1 MEFRLLGSVA
11 VVAADGRELPAGSAK
26 RRSLLAMLLL
36 HPGAPVTVER
46 LTETLW
52 DEEPPRH
59 SRTVI
64 HNHVSGLRS
73 LLTAHDA
80 PAAGIELVTDNGAY
94 RLRVPDQAVDTVR
107 FERLVARARALDDA
121 GEAATALREA
131 LALWRGPALAG
142 TTAGLPLRC
151 AAQALEELRLTAAEE
166 LARAHGRLGDHGT
179 AANLLH
185 TEATANP
192 LREPLVAELV
202 HALGR
207 AGRRSEALDWYHRTR
222 CALAEELGIDPGP
235 ELTDAY
241 DRLLRADVPQ
251 RADVPPGRSHRVPP
265 ARLPGGQQP
274 PQRPGADRVPPARVA
289 TVGGLASVPDQRPAP
304 AAVPVAALPSAAGPG
319 PAAVPEPA
327 PPAAAPAPADEP
339 QPAPAPAPALA
350 PAPTVLV
357 RPPVV
362 PAADA
367 GPQHTPWPFPRRP
380 RGFAGREDELAAL
393 DRATATPGAVAVL
406 TGGAGVGKTTL
417 ALYWAHR
424 RRQDFPDGRLFVDLC
439 GHSPLPERDTAA
451 VLRELLLALGLP
463 AERMPAT
470 PEAMAARYRELTATR
485 RMLIVLDNA
494 RRSDQVRPLLPDG
507 DDCVTLVTSRD
518 RLGGLVASDAARPV
532 PLAELS
538 SPQAVT
544 LLAATL
550 GPDLVAAEP
559 EAAARLA
566 GLCDGLPLALRLAA
580 ARLAT
585 GPARALAALADELAD
600 EQNRLGL
607 LDVEDTSVA
616 AALALTVQHLS
627 EPASRMLRRLGAHT
641 GATLDSRTAAALAG
655 CRPEEAA
662 AALAQLATAHLIVQ
676 IGRDAYTLH
685 DLVRLYARSLP
696 GDTDTEVLPRL
707 LDHLLNTL
715 LSACA
720 AAEPGSEP
728 CCALPPGTRR
738 PAEVRPFPDRASA
751 LAWYAAER
759 DTLRGAV
766 EAAVA
771 AGLHDR
777 AWRLVLL
784 QWPLIVWQVRDGWA
798 PLLEHGLAAAE
809 ADRDP
814 GAQSRA
820 RALLGWVLL
829 EEGRP
834 DQALVHLERAPDLAA
849 RAGDGTAQAVALVNH
864 ALALARHGDRAG
876 RARVSGLLLKA
887 LSLAERAGRADLVA
901 LARQHLAAECL
912 AAGAAEEAAHHA
924 ARGLAVAEPPFPVTR
939 RVVLQTLYGR
949 ALAAT
954 GHPEEAARHLGAAL
968 RTAREHQYEEGE
980 SEAGAALRALSA
992 GSAAAAAV
1000 AATAAAVAT

>member
-36 HPGAPVTVER
+36 NPGAPVTVER

-64 HNHVSGLRS
+64 HNHVSGLRA

-80 PAAGIELVTDNGAY
+80 PAAGVELVTDNGAY
-94 RLRVPDQAVDTVR
+94 LLRAPDHAVDTVR
-107 FERLVARARALDDA
+107 FEQLVVRARALEDA
-121 GEAATALREA
+121 AEAAAALREA

-142 TTAGLPLRC
+142 TIPGLPLQC
-151 AAQALEELRLTAAEE
+151 AAQALEELRLAAAEE
-166 LARAHGRLGDHGT
+166 LARAHGRLGDHGA

-185 TEATANP
+185 AEATANP
-192 LREPLVAELV
+192 LREPLVADLM

-207 AGRRSEALDWYHRTR
+207 AGRRSEALDWFHRTR
-222 CALAEELGIDPGP
+222 RALAEELGMDPGP
-235 ELTDAY
+235 ELTDAH
-241 DRLLRADVPQ
+241 DRLLRTDLPQRTDVPQ
-251 RADVPPGRSHRVPP
+251 RTDLPQRGEAPRHTEAPAGRSDRVPP
-265 ARLPGGQQP
+265 PRLPGDQEQP
-274 PQRPGADRVPPARVA
+274 AVRAASDRAPADRVPPARVP
-289 TVGGLASVPDQRPAP
+289 TVGGLTSVPDRAPGPEPLPAAAPEPAP
-304 AAVPVAALPSAAGPG
+304 AAASVLAPV
-319 PAAVPEPA
+319 
-327 PPAAAPAPADEP
+327 
-339 QPAPAPAPALA
+339 PAPAPVR
-350 PAPTVLV
+350 PAPWHQ
-357 RPPVV
+357 
-362 PAADA
+362 PA
-367 GPQHTPWPFPRRP
+367 PWPFPRRP

-393 DRATATPGAVAVL
+393 DRATAAPGAVAVL

-424 RRQDFPDGRLFVDLC
+424 RQQDFPDGRLFVDLC

-463 AERMPAT
+463 AEQMPAT

-494 RRSDQVRPLLPDG
+494 RRSEQVRPLLPDG

-538 SPQAVT
+538 SPQAVG

-550 GPDLVAAEP
+550 GPDPVAAEP

-585 GPARALAALADELAD
+585 GPARALAALAEELAV
-600 EQNRLGL
+600 EQDRLNL

-627 EPASRMLRRLGAHT
+627 EPVRRTFRSLGAHT

-655 CRPEEAA
+655 CRPDEAA
-662 AALAQLATAHLIVQ
+662 DALAQLATAHLIVE

-696 GDTDTEVLPRL
+696 GDTDTQVLPRL

-715 LSACA
+715 LTACS

-728 CCALPPGTRR
+728 CCTLPPGTRR
-738 PAEVRPFPDRASA
+738 PAEVRPFPDRAGA

-834 DQALVHLERAPDLAA
+834 EQALVHLERAPDLAA
-849 RAGDGTAQAVALVNH
+849 RAGDSTAQAVALVNL
-864 ALALARHGDRAG
+864 AVALARHGDRAG
-876 RARVSGLLLKA
+876 RARARGLLVKA

-901 LARQHLAAECL
+901 LARQHLADECL

-924 ARGLAVAEPPFPVTR
+924 ARGLAVAEPPFPVAR

-954 GHPEEAARHLGAAL
+954 GRPEEAALHLGAAL
-968 RTAREHQYEEGE
+968 RTARDHQYGEGE

-992 GSAAAAAV
+992 GTPAV
-1000 AATAAAVAT
+1000 AGAVATVTAGATATAGAQH

>member
-36 HPGAPVTVER
+36 NPGAPVTVER

-64 HNHVSGLRS
+64 HNHVSGLRA

-80 PAAGIELVTDNGAY
+80 PAAGVELVTDNGAY
-94 RLRVPDQAVDTVR
+94 LLRAPDHAVDTVR
-107 FERLVARARALDDA
+107 FEQLVVRARALEDA
-121 GEAATALREA
+121 AEAAAALREA

-142 TTAGLPLRC
+142 TIPGLPLQC
-151 AAQALEELRLTAAEE
+151 AAQALEELRLAAAEE
-166 LARAHGRLGDHGT
+166 LARAHGRLGDHGA

-185 TEATANP
+185 AEATANP
-192 LREPLVAELV
+192 LREPLVADLM

-207 AGRRSEALDWYHRTR
+207 AGRRSEALDWFHRTR
-222 CALAEELGIDPGP
+222 RALAEELGMDPGP
-235 ELTDAY
+235 ELTDAH
-241 DRLLRADVPQ
+241 DRLLRTDLPQRTDVPQ
-251 RADVPPGRSHRVPP
+251 RGEAPRHTEAPAGRSDRVPP
-265 ARLPGGQQP
+265 PRLPGDQEQP
-274 PQRPGADRVPPARVA
+274 AVRAASDRVPPARVP
-289 TVGGLASVPDQRPAP
+289 TVGGLTSVPDRAPGPEPLPAAAPEPAP
-304 AAVPVAALPSAAGPG
+304 AAAASSSAAS
-319 PAAVPEPA
+319 VLA
-327 PPAAAPAPADEP
+327 PV
-339 QPAPAPAPALA
+339 PAPAPVR
-350 PAPTVLV
+350 PAPWHQ
-357 RPPVV
+357 
-362 PAADA
+362 PA
-367 GPQHTPWPFPRRP
+367 PWPFPRRP

-393 DRATATPGAVAVL
+393 DRATAAPGAVAVL

-424 RRQDFPDGRLFVDLC
+424 RQQDFPDGRLFVDLC

-463 AERMPAT
+463 AEQMPAT

-494 RRSDQVRPLLPDG
+494 RRSEQVRPLLPDG

-538 SPQAVT
+538 SPQAVG

-550 GPDLVAAEP
+550 GPDPVAAEP

-585 GPARALAALADELAD
+585 GPARALAALAEELAV
-600 EQNRLGL
+600 EQDRLNL

-627 EPASRMLRRLGAHT
+627 EPVRRTFRSLGAHT

-662 AALAQLATAHLIVQ
+662 DALAQLATAHLIVE

-696 GDTDTEVLPRL
+696 GDTDTQVLPRL

-715 LSACA
+715 LTACS

-728 CCALPPGTRR
+728 CCTLPPGTRR
-738 PAEVRPFPDRASA
+738 PAEVRPFPDRAGA

-834 DQALVHLERAPDLAA
+834 EQALVHLERAPDLAA
-849 RAGDGTAQAVALVNH
+849 RAGDSTAQAVALINLAV
-864 ALALARHGDRAG
+864 ALARHGDRAG
-876 RARVSGLLLKA
+876 RARARGLLVKA
-887 LSLAERAGRADLVA
+887 LSLAERAGRAELVA
-901 LARQHLAAECL
+901 LARQHLAGECL

-924 ARGLAVAEPPFPVTR
+924 SRGLAVAEPPFPVAR

-954 GHPEEAARHLGAAL
+954 GRPEEAALHLGAAL
-968 RTAREHQYEEGE
+968 RTARAHQYGEGE

-992 GSAAAAAV
+992 GTPAV
-1000 AATAAAVAT
+1000 AGAVATVTAGSTATAGRH

>member
-36 HPGAPVTVER
+36 NPGAPVTVER

-64 HNHVSGLRS
+64 HNHVSGLRA

-80 PAAGIELVTDNGAY
+80 PGAGVELVTDNGAY
-94 RLRVPDQAVDTVR
+94 LLRVPDQAVDAVR
-107 FERLVARARALDDA
+107 FDQLVARARALDDA
-121 GEAATALREA
+121 RRAAAALREA
-131 LALWRGPALAG
+131 LALWRGPALTG
-142 TTAGLPLRC
+142 TTGSLPLRS
-151 AAQALEELRLTAAEE
+151 AAQALEERRLTATGE
-166 LARAHGRLGDHGT
+166 LARAHGRLGEHGA

-192 LREPLVAELV
+192 LREPLVADLM

-207 AGRRSEALDWYHRTR
+207 AGRRSEALDWFHRTR
-222 CALAEELGIDPGP
+222 RALAEELGMGPGP
-235 ELTDAY
+235 ELTEAY
-241 DRLLRADVPQ
+241 ARLLRTDAQ
-251 RADVPPGRSHRVPP
+251 PGR
-265 ARLPGGQQP
+265 
-274 PQRPGADRVPPARVA
+274 ADRVPPARRPGDQPPHRPPAERPPAEHLPPVRVP
-289 TVGGLASVPDQRPAP
+289 TVGGPASVPEQRPAP
-304 AAVPVAALPSAAGPG
+304 AAPAPAAGP
-319 PAAVPEPA
+319 
-327 PPAAAPAPADEP
+327 PPAAP
-339 QPAPAPAPALA
+339 
-350 PAPTVLV
+350 
-357 RPPVV
+357 
-362 PAADA
+362 
-367 GPQHTPWPFPRRP
+367 GPHTPWPFPRRP
-380 RGFAGREDELAAL
+380 RGFAGREEELAAL
-393 DRATATPGAVAVL
+393 DRATAAPGAVAVL

-470 PEAMAARYRELTATR
+470 PEAMAARYRELTAGR

-538 SPQAVT
+538 APQAVS

-585 GPARALAALADELAD
+585 GPARALSALADELAD
-600 EQNRLGL
+600 EQDRLDL

-616 AALALTVQHLS
+616 AALALTVQHLGDC
-627 EPASRMLRRLGAHT
+627 ARRTFRSLGAHT

-662 AALAQLATAHLIVQ
+662 EALAQLAAAHLIVQ

-696 GDTDTEVLPRL
+696 GGTDTQVLPRL

-728 CCALPPGTRR
+728 CCTLPPGTRR
-738 PAEVRPFPDRASA
+738 PAEVRPFPDRAAA

-784 QWPLIVWQVRDGWA
+784 QWPLIVWQVRDGWV

-834 DQALVHLERAPDLAA
+834 EPALVHLERAPDLAA
-849 RAGDGTAQAVALVNH
+849 RAGDSTAQAVALVNH
-864 ALALARHGDRAG
+864 AVALARHGDRAG
-876 RARVSGLLLKA
+876 RARVRGLLTQA
-887 LSLAERAGRADLVA
+887 LALAERAARADLVA
-901 LARQHLAAECL
+901 LARQHLAGECL
-912 AAGAAEEAAHHA
+912 AAGDAEEAAHHA

-968 RTAREHQYEEGE
+968 RTARAHQYEEGE
-980 SEAGAALRALSA
+980 AQAAAALRALPA
-992 GSAAAAAV
+992 GRAAAAV
-1000 AATAAAVAT
+1000 PAPAATTPVPATPVPATAVADAQH

>member
-36 HPGAPVTVER
+36 NPGAPVTVER

-80 PAAGIELVTDNGAY
+80 PAAGVELVTDNGAY
-94 RLRVPDQAVDTVR
+94 RLRTPDQAVDTVR
-107 FERLVARARALDDA
+107 FDRLVARARSLDDDA
-121 GEAATALREA
+121 RAAADLREA

-142 TTAGLPLRC
+142 TTAGLPLQS
-151 AAQALEELRLTAAEE
+151 AARALEERRLAAVED
-166 LARAHGRLGDHGT
+166 LARAHGRLGDHC
-179 AANLLH
+179 AAAGLLH
-185 TEATANP
+185 TEATADP
-192 LREPLVAELV
+192 LREPLVAHLM

-207 AGRRSEALDWYHRTR
+207 AGRRSEALDWFHRTR
-222 CALAEELGIDPGP
+222 RALAEELGIDPGP

-241 DRLLRADVPQ
+241 ARLLRTDTPPSRPDAAP
-251 RADVPPGRSHRVPP
+251 RPALPPGRS
-265 ARLPGGQQP
+265 
-274 PQRPGADRVPPARVA
+274 DRVPPARHPSDQEPPDRLAFDRPAFDPVPPTRVP

-304 AAVPVAALPSAAGPG
+304 APV
-319 PAAVPEPA
+319 
-327 PPAAAPAPADEP
+327 
-339 QPAPAPAPALA
+339 PALA
-350 PAPTVLV
+350 PATA
-357 RPPVV
+357 RPPAA
-362 PAADA
+362 PAATA
-367 GPQHTPWPFPRRP
+367 AQHTPWPFPRRP

-393 DRATATPGAVAVL
+393 DRATAAPGAVALL

-417 ALYWAHR
+417 ALSWAHR
-424 RRQDFPDGRLFVDLC
+424 RHQDFPDGRLFVDLC

-463 AERMPAT
+463 VERMPAT
-470 PEAMAARYRELTATR
+470 AEAMGARYRELTAGR

-566 GLCDGLPLALRLAA
+566 DLCDGLPLALRLAA

-600 EQNRLGL
+600 EQDRLDL

-616 AALALTVQHLS
+616 AALALTVQHLG
-627 EPASRMLRRLGAHT
+627 EPARRTFRSLGAHT

-655 CRPEEAA
+655 CRPDEAA

-696 GDTDTEVLPRL
+696 GDTDTQVLPRL

-715 LSACA
+715 LTACA

-834 DQALVHLERAPDLAA
+834 DQALDHLERAPDLAA
-849 RAGDGTAQAVALVNH
+849 RAGDGCAQAVALVNH
-864 ALALARHGDRAG
+864 AVALARHGDHAG
-876 RARVSGLLLKA
+876 RSRVHGLLLKA
-887 LSLAERAGRADLVA
+887 LSLAERAGRADLVG
-901 LARQHLAAECL
+901 LARQHLAHECL
-912 AAGAAEEAAHHA
+912 AAGAHEEAAQHA

-968 RTAREHQYEEGE
+968 RTARAHQYGEGE
-980 SEAGAALRALSA
+980 AEAGAALRALSDGGAAVA
-992 GSAAAAAV
+992 GAIAPAVAPPGTAAPGTAVSAAAPGGPAYARPS
-1000 AATAAAVAT
+1000 TYPR

>member
-36 HPGAPVTVER
+36 NPGAPVTVER

-52 DEEPPRH
+52 DEQPPRH

-64 HNHVSGLRS
+64 HNHVSGLRA

-94 RLRVPDQAVDTVR
+94 LLRVPDLAVDTVR
-107 FERLVARARALDDA
+107 FEHLVAHARCLDDA
-121 GEAATALREA
+121 GEAAAALREA

-142 TTAGLPLRC
+142 TIAGLPLQC
-151 AAQALEELRLTAAEE
+151 AAQSLEEQRLAAAGE

-185 TEATANP
+185 AEATAHP
-192 LREPLVAELV
+192 LREPLVAELM

-207 AGRRSEALDWYHRTR
+207 AGRRSEALDWFHRTR
-222 CALAEELGIDPGP
+222 RALAEELGIDPGP
-235 ELTDAY
+235 ELTEAH
-241 DRLLRADVPQ
+241 DRLLRADAPQ
-251 RADVPPGRSHRVPP
+251 RRSDRVPP
-265 ARLPGGQQP
+265 ARLPGDQEP
-274 PQRPGADRVPPARVA
+274 PDRVPPARVP

-304 AAVPVAALPSAAGPG
+304 APAPAPPAPVRSAPAPAAGPG
-319 PAAVPEPA
+319 
-327 PPAAAPAPADEP
+327 
-339 QPAPAPAPALA
+339 Q
-350 PAPTVLV
+350 
-357 RPPVV
+357 
-362 PAADA
+362 
-367 GPQHTPWPFPRRP
+367 QHTPWPFPRRP

-406 TGGAGVGKTTL
+406 TGGAGIGKTTL
-417 ALYWAHR
+417 ALYWAHCR
-424 RRQDFPDGRLFVDLC
+424 HQDFPDGRIFVDLC
-439 GHSPLPERDTAA
+439 GHSPLPERSTAA

-463 AERMPAT
+463 AEQMPAT

-494 RRSDQVRPLLPDG
+494 RRSEQVRPLLPDG

-538 SPQAVT
+538 SPQSVS

-566 GLCDGLPLALRLAA
+566 RLCDGLPLALRLAA

-600 EQNRLGL
+600 EQDRLDL

-627 EPASRMLRRLGAHT
+627 EPVHRMFRRLGAHT

-655 CRPEEAA
+655 CRPDEAA
-662 AALAQLATAHLIVQ
+662 DALTRLATAHLIVQ

-696 GDTDTEVLPRL
+696 GDTDTQVLPRL

-715 LSACA
+715 LTACA

-728 CCALPPGTRR
+728 CCTLPPGTRR
-738 PAEVRPFPDRASA
+738 PADVRPFPDRASA

-834 DQALVHLERAPDLAA
+834 EQALVHLERAPDLAA
-849 RAGDGTAQAVALVNH
+849 RAGDGTAQAVALVNLAV
-864 ALALARHGDRAG
+864 ALTRHGDHAG
-876 RARVSGLLLKA
+876 RARARGLLVRA
-887 LSLAERAGRADLVA
+887 LSLAERADRADLVA
-901 LARQHLAAECL
+901 LARQHLAHECL
-912 AAGAAEEAAHHA
+912 AAGAPEEAAHHA
-924 ARGLAVAEPPFPVTR
+924 AHGLAVAEPPFPVTR

-954 GHPEEAARHLGAAL
+954 GHPEEAALHLGAAL
-968 RTAREHQYEEGE
+968 RTARDHQYGEGE
-980 SEAGAALRALSA
+980 SQAGAALRALSA
-992 GSAAAAAV
+992 GSAAVAGAV
-1000 AATAAAVAT
+1000 TAAAGAQH

>member
-36 HPGAPVTVER
+36 NPGAPVTVER

-64 HNHVSGLRS
+64 HNHVSGLRA

-94 RLRVPDQAVDTVR
+94 LLRAPDHAVDTLR
-107 FERLVARARALDDA
+107 FEQLVARARARDDA
-121 GEAATALREA
+121 ARAAADLREA

-142 TTAGLPLRC
+142 TTPGLPLQC
-151 AAQALEELRLTAAEE
+151 AAQALEELRLAAAEE
-166 LARAHGRLGDHGT
+166 LARAHGRLGDHGA

-185 TEATANP
+185 AEATANP
-192 LREPLVAELV
+192 LREPLVADLM

-207 AGRRSEALDWYHRTR
+207 AGRRSEALDWFHRTR
-222 CALAEELGIDPGP
+222 RALAEELGMDPGP

-241 DRLLRADVPQ
+241 DRLLRTDAPPHPAVSPHPAAPQ
-251 RADVPPGRSHRVPP
+251 RTAVPPGRSDRVPP
-265 ARLPGGQQP
+265 ARLPSDQEP
-274 PQRPGADRVPPARVA
+274 PDRLPSDRLPADRVPPARVA
-289 TVGGLASVPDQRPAP
+289 TVGGLASVPDRRPPAAPPVPAAQPAP
-304 AAVPVAALPSAAGPG
+304 VRPEAPQPAPVPP
-319 PAAVPEPA
+319 PAA
-327 PPAAAPAPADEP
+327 PPAAAPWY
-339 QPAPAPAPALA
+339 QP
-350 PAPTVLV
+350 
-357 RPPVV
+357 
-362 PAADA
+362 
-367 GPQHTPWPFPRRP
+367 TPWPFPRRP

-393 DRATATPGAVAVL
+393 DRATAAPGAVAVL

-424 RRQDFPDGRLFVDLC
+424 RQQDFPDGRLFVDLC

-463 AERMPAT
+463 AEQMPAT

-494 RRSDQVRPLLPDG
+494 RRSEQVRPLLPDG

-550 GPDLVAAEP
+550 GPDLVAADP

-585 GPARALAALADELAD
+585 GPARALAALAEELAD
-600 EQNRLGL
+600 EQDRLDL

-627 EPASRMLRRLGAHT
+627 EPVRRTFRRLGAHT

-655 CRPEEAA
+655 CRPAEAA
-662 AALAQLATAHLIVQ
+662 DALAQLATAHLIVE

-696 GDTDTEVLPRL
+696 GDTDTQVLPRL

-715 LSACA
+715 LTACA

-728 CCALPPGTRR
+728 CCTLPPGTRR
-738 PAEVRPFPDRASA
+738 PAEVRPFPDRATA

-766 EAAVA
+766 EAAVT

-834 DQALVHLERAPDLAA
+834 EQALVHLERAPDLAA
-849 RAGDGTAQAVALVNH
+849 RAGDGTAQAVALVNL
-864 ALALARHGDRAG
+864 AVALARHGDRAG
-876 RARVSGLLLKA
+876 RARTRGLLVRA
-887 LSLAERAGRADLVA
+887 LSLAERAGRADLVG
-901 LARQHLAAECL
+901 LARLHLAQESL

-954 GHPEEAARHLGAAL
+954 GQPEEAALHLDAAL
-968 RTAREHQYEEGE
+968 RTARAHQYGEGE
-980 SEAGAALRALSA
+980 AEAGAALRALSA
-992 GSAAAAAV
+992 GTPAPAGAV
-1000 AATAAAVAT
+1000 ARGAVGVRATAAAQH

>member
-1 MEFRLLGSVA
+1 
-11 VVAADGRELPAGSAK
+11 
-26 RRSLLAMLLL
+26 ML
-36 HPGAPVTVER
+36 
-46 LTETLW
+46 
-52 DEEPPRH
+52 
-59 SRTVI
+59 
-64 HNHVSGLRS
+64 
-73 LLTAHDA
+73 
-80 PAAGIELVTDNGAY
+80 
-94 RLRVPDQAVDTVR
+94 
-107 FERLVARARALDDA
+107 
-121 GEAATALREA
+121 
-131 LALWRGPALAG
+131 
-142 TTAGLPLRC
+142 
-151 AAQALEELRLTAAEE
+151 
-166 LARAHGRLGDHGT
+166 
-179 AANLLH
+179 
-185 TEATANP
+185 
-192 LREPLVAELV
+192 
-202 HALGR
+202 
-207 AGRRSEALDWYHRTR
+207 
-222 CALAEELGIDPGP
+222 
-235 ELTDAY
+235 
-241 DRLLRADVPQ
+241 
-251 RADVPPGRSHRVPP
+251 
-265 ARLPGGQQP
+265 
-274 PQRPGADRVPPARVA
+274 
-289 TVGGLASVPDQRPAP
+289 
-304 AAVPVAALPSAAGPG
+304 
-319 PAAVPEPA
+319 
-327 PPAAAPAPADEP
+327 AAAPAPAP
-339 QPAPAPAPALA
+339 VRPAPWHQPA
-350 PAPTVLV
+350 
-357 RPPVV
+357 
-362 PAADA
+362 
-367 GPQHTPWPFPRRP
+367 PWPFPRRP

-393 DRATATPGAVAVL
+393 DRATAAPGAVAVL

-424 RRQDFPDGRLFVDLC
+424 RQQDFPDGRLFVDLC

-463 AERMPAT
+463 AEQMPAT

-494 RRSDQVRPLLPDG
+494 RRSEQVRPLLPDG

-538 SPQAVT
+538 SPQAVS

-550 GPDLVAAEP
+550 GPDPVAAEP

-585 GPARALAALADELAD
+585 GPARALAALAEELAV
-600 EQNRLGL
+600 EQDRLNL

-627 EPASRMLRRLGAHT
+627 EPVRRTFRSLGAHT

-655 CRPEEAA
+655 CRPDEAA
-662 AALAQLATAHLIVQ
+662 DALAQLATAHLIVE

-696 GDTDTEVLPRL
+696 GDTDTQVLPRL

-715 LSACA
+715 LTACS

-728 CCALPPGTRR
+728 CCTLPPGTRR
-738 PAEVRPFPDRASA
+738 PAEVRPFPDREGA

-834 DQALVHLERAPDLAA
+834 EQALVHLERAPDLAA
-849 RAGDGTAQAVALVNH
+849 RAGDSTAQAVALVNL
-864 ALALARHGDRAG
+864 AVALARHGDRAG
-876 RARVSGLLLKA
+876 RARARGLLVKA

-901 LARQHLAAECL
+901 LARQHLAGECL

-924 ARGLAVAEPPFPVTR
+924 ARGLAVAEPPFPVAR

-954 GHPEEAARHLGAAL
+954 GRPEEAALHLGAAL
-968 RTAREHQYEEGE
+968 RTARAHQYGEGE

-992 GSAAAAAV
+992 GTPRWRAPSRRSPPERRPPPARSTDGARHRRRAVPPAAQH
-1000 AATAAAVAT
+1000 

>member
-1 MEFRLLGSVA
+1 MKFRLLGTVA
-11 VVAADGRELPAGSAK
+11 VVAENGRELAAGSAK

-36 HPGAPVTVER
+36 NPGAPVTVER

-64 HNHVSGLRS
+64 HNHVSALRA

-80 PAAGIELVTDNGAY
+80 HDAGIELVTDNGAY
-94 RLRVPDQAVDTVR
+94 LLRTPDLAVDATR
-107 FERLVARARALDDA
+107 FEHLVAHARHLPDA
-121 GEAATALREA
+121 GQAATALREA
-131 LALWRGPALAG
+131 LALWRGPALTG

-151 AAQALEELRLTAAEE
+151 AARALEEQRLSAAEE
-166 LARAHGRLGDHGT
+166 LARAHSRLGDH
-179 AANLLH
+179 AAAAGLLH
-185 TEATANP
+185 VEASANP
-192 LREPLVAELV
+192 LREPLVAELI

-207 AGRRSEALDWYHRTR
+207 AGRRSEALDWFHRTR
-222 CALAEELGIDPGP
+222 HALAGELGIDPGP
-235 ELTDAY
+235 ELTEAY
-241 DRLLRADVPQ
+241 DRLLRTDA
-251 RADVPPGRSHRVPP
+251 PPRTGPFPRTDPSPRPATPAHRPDRVPP
-265 ARLPGGQQP
+265 ARLPSDQEQY
-274 PQRPGADRVPPARVA
+274 DRMP
-289 TVGGLASVPDQRPAP
+289 
-304 AAVPVAALPSAAGPG
+304 
-319 PAAVPEPA
+319 PA
-327 PPAAAPAPADEP
+327 PPTPGRPPTPPAPPLAP
-339 QPAPAPAPALA
+339 TQPA
-350 PAPTVLV
+350 
-357 RPPVV
+357 
-362 PAADA
+362 
-367 GPQHTPWPFPRRP
+367 PWPFPRRP
-380 RGFAGREDELAAL
+380 RGFTGRQDELAAL
-393 DRATATPGAVAVL
+393 DRATDTPGAIAVL
-406 TGGAGVGKTTL
+406 TGGAGIGKTAL
-417 ALYWAHR
+417 AVHWAHHH
-424 RRQDFPDGRLFVDLC
+424 RQDFPDGRLFVDLC

-470 PEAMAARYRELTATR
+470 PEAMTARYRELTATR

-518 RLGGLVASDAARPV
+518 RLGGLVATDAARPV

-550 GPDLVAAEP
+550 GPDPVAAEP
-559 EAAARLA
+559 QAATRLA
-566 GLCDGLPLALRLAA
+566 RLCDGLPLALRLAA

-585 GPARALAALADELAD
+585 GPARTLAALADELAD
-600 EQNRLGL
+600 EQDRLDL
-607 LDVEDTSVA
+607 LHVEDTSVA

-627 EPASRMLRRLGAHT
+627 EPARRTLHRLGTHT
-641 GATLDSRTAAALAG
+641 GTTLDSRTAAALAG

-662 AALAQLATAHLIVQ
+662 DALTQLATAHLIVQ

-696 GDTDTEVLPRL
+696 GDTDPDVLPRL

-715 LSACA
+715 LTACA

-759 DTLRGAV
+759 DTLCGAV

-784 QWPLIVWQVRDGWA
+784 QWPLIVWQVGDDWA

-849 RAGDGTAQAVALVNH
+849 RAGDTAAQAVALVNL
-864 ALALARHGDRAG
+864 AVALARHGGHDDRT
-876 RARVSGLLLKA
+876 RVRTLLTQA
-887 LSLAERAGRADLVA
+887 LALAEQAARADLVA

-912 AAGAAEEAAHHA
+912 ATDAPEEAAHHA

-949 ALAAT
+949 ALAAL
-954 GHPEEAARHLGAAL
+954 GRPQEAQLQLAAAV
-968 RTAREHQYEEGE
+968 RTARAHQYGEGE
-980 SEAGAALRALSA
+980 AQAGAALHALSGA
-992 GSAAAAAV
+992 TPAAAP
-1000 AATAAAVAT
+1000 TDRHRMTPPY

>member
-11 VVAADGRELPAGSAK
+11 VLAADGRELAAGSAK

-36 HPGAPVTVER
+36 NPGAPVTVER
-46 LTETLW
+46 LTEALW
-52 DEEPPRH
+52 DEDPPRH

-64 HNHVSGLRS
+64 HNHVSALRA
-73 LLTAHDA
+73 LLTTHDA
-80 PAAGIELVTDNGAY
+80 PAAGIELVTAGGAY
-94 RLRVPDQAVDTVR
+94 QLRTPDAAVDTTR
-107 FERLVARARALDDA
+107 FEHLTARARTQSDTQA
-121 GEAATALREA
+121 AATLRQA
-131 LALWRGPALAG
+131 LALWHGPALAG

-151 AAQALEELRLTAAEE
+151 AARALEEQRLTATAD
-166 LARAHGRLGDHGT
+166 LARAHSRLGDHGT
-179 AANLLH
+179 AAHLLH

-192 LREPLVAELV
+192 LREPLVADLI

-207 AGRRSEALDWYHRTR
+207 AGRRSEALDWFHRTR
-222 CALAEELGIDPGP
+222 KALAEELGIDPGP
-235 ELTDAY
+235 ELTQAY
-241 DRLLRADVPQ
+241 DHLLRTGTPT
-251 RADVPPGRSHRVPP
+251 P
-265 ARLPGGQQP
+265 
-274 PQRPGADRVPPARVA
+274 
-289 TVGGLASVPDQRPAP
+289 RPAP
-304 AAVPVAALPSAAGPG
+304 A
-319 PAAVPEPA
+319 
-327 PPAAAPAPADEP
+327 P
-339 QPAPAPAPALA
+339 QPGHPATP
-350 PAPTVLV
+350 V
-357 RPPVV
+357 RPP
-362 PAADA
+362 
-367 GPQHTPWPFPRRP
+367 TPWPFPRRP
-380 RGFAGREDELAAL
+380 RGFAGRQDELDAL

-417 ALYWAHR
+417 AVYWAHH

-463 AERMPAT
+463 AEQMPAT

-494 RRSDQVRPLLPDG
+494 RRSEQVRPLLPDG
-507 DDCVTLVTSRD
+507 DHCVTLVTSRD

-559 EAAARLA
+559 EAAERLTR
-566 GLCDGLPLALRLAA
+566 LCDGLPLALRLAA

-585 GPARALAALADELAD
+585 GPARDLAALADELAD
-600 EQNRLGL
+600 EQDRLDL

-627 EPASRMLRRLGAHT
+627 EDARRTFRRLGAHT
-641 GATLDSRTAAALAG
+641 GTTLDSRTAAALAG
-655 CRPEEAA
+655 CRPDQAA
-662 AALAQLATAHLIVQ
+662 DALAQLATAHLIVQ

-696 GDTDTEVLPRL
+696 GDTDTDVLPRL

-715 LSACA
+715 LTACA

-759 DTLRGAV
+759 DTLRGAAL
-766 EAAVA
+766 AAVA

-784 QWPLIVWQVRDGWA
+784 QWPLIVWQVRDGWV

-829 EEGRP
+829 EEGHP
-834 DQALVHLERAPDLAA
+834 EQALVHLERAPDLAA
-849 RAGDGTAQAVALVNH
+849 RAGDTTAQAVALVNL
-864 ALALARHGDRAG
+864 ALALARHGEAH
-876 RARVSGLLLKA
+876 ARTRVAGLLTQA
-887 LSLAERAGRADLVA
+887 LTLAEHAARADLVA
-901 LARQHLAAECL
+901 LARLHLAGRCL
-912 AAGAAEEAAHHA
+912 ADGAPEEAAHHA
-924 ARGLAVAEPPFPVTR
+924 AHGLAVADPPFPVTR
-939 RVVLQTLYGR
+939 RIVLQTLHGR

-954 GHPEEAARHLGAAL
+954 GHHREAARQLDAAL
-968 RTAREHQYEEGE
+968 RLAQAHQYGEGE
-980 SEAGAALRALSA
+980 AQARAALDALPA
-992 GSAAAAAV
+992 PPALTDRGRPAPPP
-1000 AATAAAVAT
+1000 

>member
-36 HPGAPVTVER
+36 NPGAPVTVER

-64 HNHVSGLRS
+64 HNHVSGLRA

-94 RLRVPDQAVDTVR
+94 LLRVPDLAVDTVR
-107 FERLVARARALDDA
+107 FEHLVARARSLDDA
-121 GEAATALREA
+121 GEAAAALREA
-131 LALWRGPALAG
+131 LTLWRGPALAG
-142 TTAGLPLRC
+142 TIAGLPLQC
-151 AAQALEELRLTAAEE
+151 AARTLEEQRLAAAGE

-185 TEATANP
+185 AEATANP
-192 LREPLVAELV
+192 LREPLVAELM
-202 HALGR
+202 HTLGR
-207 AGRRSEALDWYHRTR
+207 AGRRSEALDWFHRTR
-222 CALAEELGIDPGP
+222 RALAEELGIGPGP
-235 ELTDAY
+235 ELTEAY
-241 DRLLRADVPQ
+241 DRLLRAD
-251 RADVPPGRSHRVPP
+251 APPSRSDRVPP
-265 ARLPGGQQP
+265 AR
-274 PQRPGADRVPPARVA
+274 RPGDQEPPDRVPPARVPTA
-289 TVGGLASVPDQRPAP
+289 GSLAPVPDQRPAP
-304 AAVPVAALPSAAGPG
+304 APARPASAPPVPVRPAPAAGPG
-319 PAAVPEPA
+319 
-327 PPAAAPAPADEP
+327 
-339 QPAPAPAPALA
+339 Q
-350 PAPTVLV
+350 
-357 RPPVV
+357 
-362 PAADA
+362 
-367 GPQHTPWPFPRRP
+367 QHTPWPFPRRP

-406 TGGAGVGKTTL
+406 TGGAGIGKTTL
-417 ALYWAHR
+417 ALYWAHHR
-424 RRQDFPDGRLFVDLC
+424 HQDFPDGRLFVDLC
-439 GHSPLPERDTAA
+439 GHSPLPERSTAA

-463 AERMPAT
+463 AEQMPAT
-470 PEAMAARYRELTATR
+470 AEAMAARYRELTAAR

-494 RRSDQVRPLLPDG
+494 RRSEQVRPLLPDG

-538 SPQAVT
+538 SPQSVS

-566 GLCDGLPLALRLAA
+566 RLCDGLPLALRLAA

-600 EQNRLGL
+600 EQDRLDL

-627 EPASRMLRRLGAHT
+627 EPAHRMFRRLGAHT

-655 CRPEEAA
+655 CRPDEAA
-662 AALAQLATAHLIVQ
+662 DALARLATAHLIVQ

-696 GDTDTEVLPRL
+696 GDTDTQVLPRL

-715 LSACA
+715 LAACA

-728 CCALPPGTRR
+728 CCTLPPGTRR

-771 AGLHDR
+771 SGLHDR

-829 EEGRP
+829 EESRP
-834 DQALVHLERAPDLAA
+834 EQALVHLERAPDLAA
-849 RAGDGTAQAVALVNH
+849 RAGDGTAQAVALVNL
-864 ALALARHGDRAG
+864 AVALARHGDHAG
-876 RARVSGLLLKA
+876 RARARGLLVRA

-901 LARQHLAAECL
+901 LARQHLAHACL
-912 AAGAAEEAAHHA
+912 AAGAPEEAAHHA
-924 ARGLAVAEPPFPVTR
+924 AHGLAVAEPPFPVTR

-954 GHPEEAARHLGAAL
+954 GHPEEAALHLGAAL
-968 RTAREHQYEEGE
+968 RTARDHQYGEGE
-980 SEAGAALRALSA
+980 SQACAALRALSA
-992 GSAAAAAV
+992 GSAAVVGAV
-1000 AATAAAVAT
+1000 AAVTAGAQH